1 MLVCQNV
8 CNPKYSS
15 LFFSVVWQFSNNVKH
30 IDTVISEI
38 FFIISQKME
47 IAQRW
52 TGQTISGYSMAR
64 LFDDRSGQIFILEMF
79 ALCLFLLFVFA

>member
-15 LFFSVVWQFSNNVKH
+15 LFFSVVWRFSNNVKH

-47 IAQRW
+47 IAQR
-52 TGQTISGYSMAR
+52 
-64 LFDDRSGQIFILEMF
+64 
-79 ALCLFLLFVFA
+79 